1 MLSRRRLRWGGS
13 AAALRQLRGWEVV
26 EGRAESSNG
35 RWAVESLV
43 GVRRPAVR
51 RGRQLDVT
59 VRWAG
64 VNPLFGC
71 PWGDSTLA
79 ITELTPDLRKQ
90 ARALEGELYPEAPA
104 TRPPPSRI
112 QGKRGRGEDSG
123 FLGSRW
129 ADDVEVS
136 LLR

>member
-1 MLSRRRLRWGGS
+1 MVQQW
-13 AAALRQLRGWEVV
+13 

-43 GVRRPAVR
+43 SVRRPTVR
-51 RGRQLDVT
+51 RGRQLEVT

-64 VNPLFGC
+64 VNPLFRC
-71 PWGDSTLA
+71 PWGDSTMA
-79 ITELTPDLRKQ
+79 ITEITPDLRKR
-90 ARALEGELYPEAPA
+90 ARAMESELYPEAPA

-112 QGKRGRGEDSG
+112 QGKRGRGEGPG

-129 ADDVEVS
+129 VDDIGGT
-136 LLR
+136 